1 MHFSLLQK
9 IWTAENIPKEP
20 PARALLSGCRP
31 DIFERA
37 SAYYDWRDDPYY
49 STPALL
55 RLGGDERVIHA
66 MQDIA
71 GVISG
76 AYPAKAG
83 SLSSYDHYLYEL
95 SRFANGVRDKSA
107 EEVWDGQRHL
117 GEPPISEM
125 NDFLLS
131 NAPAELK
138 IKTLERIGSVLHDH
152 FDGID
157 SIAWEQNRAEREAQ
171 ERIER
176 EHAVKEHDKK
186 VLAPQIARTNHAQRS
201 QAGVH
206 RKLDEIKAKLTT
218 AKHDLTSA
226 LHDLDKERAKN
237 AALKAE
243 VDRLKELLNNRQQ
256 PRAENLL

>member
-9 IWTAENIPKEP
+9 IWTEENIPDEP
-20 PARALLSGCRP
+20 PVRVLLSGCRP
-31 DIFERA
+31 DLFERA

-76 AYPAKAG
+76 AYPAKAA

-95 SRFANGVRDKSA
+95 SRFANGESDKSA
-107 EEVWDGQRHL
+107 EEVWDDQRHL

-138 IKTLERIGSVLHDH
+138 IKTLERIGSVLHDYC
-152 FDGID
+152 DGID
-157 SIAWEQNRAEREAQ
+157 SAAWEQNRAEREAQ

-186 VLAPQIARTNHAQRS
+186 VLAPQIARTTNAQRS

-206 RKLDEIKAKLTT
+206 RKLDEIKVKLTT
-218 AKHDLTSA
+218 AKQDLESA
-226 LHDLDKERAKN
+226 LYNLDKERAKN
-237 AALKAE
+237 AALKAK
-243 VDRLKELLNNRQQ
+243 VDRLKELLNNRQ
-256 PRAENLL
+256 